1 MTIPDPIS
9 RPSGFTLIE
18 VLASLGLCA
27 LLAAAT
33 TSAVVFSGRAER
45 IALRY
50 ADASLLIPS
59 LYAAQRLR
67 PEALPAPPRGWRVDP
82 ISQMIPLPDGT
93 LREWHQLAIAPAGR
107 EIPPFSLFIL
117 DEAP

>member
-33 TSAVVFSGRAER
+33 ASAVVFSGRAER

-50 ADASLLIPS
+50 GDASLLVPS

-67 PEALPAPPRGWRVDP
+67 PEEVPAPPRGWRVDHV
-82 ISQMIPLPDGT
+82 SQMIPLPDET
-93 LREWHQLAIAPAGR
+93 LREWHQLAIAPADR
-107 EIPPFSLFIL
+107 EIPAFTLSIL
-117 DEAP
+117 DDHP